1 MRLTST
7 PEVFK
12 NFSTTSGLQN
22 NTTQQTND
30 KNSTD
35 STSTTSNLAV
45 YDDKDFLKTK
55 KNHKVAKG
63 LLLTAGAIVAA
74 SFAIPFAR
82 HNLFSEVNPADID
95 ITKNTALAKRG
106 FIVFSDQLEV
116 RRRIIGNRIK
126 DGFKKF
132 KNMIASNV
140 FAYTEKERNDTLP
153 PLGEAPQNCVNG
165 LIKWIHAAAEDIIT
179 MCHKIDIDY
188 SRFGGKK

>member
-12 NFSTTSGLQN
+12 NFSTANGLQGDGS
-22 NTTQQTND
+22 Q
-30 KNSTD
+30 
-35 STSTTSNLAV
+35 STSTVSAPNDSSTMPNLST
-45 YDDKDFLKTK
+45 YDDNDFLKRK
-55 KNHKVAKG
+55 GNHKITKG
-63 LLLTAGAIVAA
+63 VLLTAGAIVAA
-74 SFAIPFAR
+74 SFAIPCVR
-82 HNLFSEVNPADID
+82 HNLFTEVNPADID

-116 RRRIIGNRIK
+116 RRRIVGNRIK

-153 PLGEAPQNCVNG
+153 PLGEAPQNCVKG
-165 LIKWIHAAAEDIIT
+165 LIKWIHAAAEDLIT